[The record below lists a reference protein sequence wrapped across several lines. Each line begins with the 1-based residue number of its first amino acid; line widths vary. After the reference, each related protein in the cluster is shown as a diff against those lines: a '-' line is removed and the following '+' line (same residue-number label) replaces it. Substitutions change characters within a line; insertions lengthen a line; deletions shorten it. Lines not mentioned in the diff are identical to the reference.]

1 MNKMPQGQAFS
12 FGAAERDA
20 AALSA
25 LACEMFAAA
34 ANAQAGA
41 RVPRAVSVN
50 LDVLSKDVA
59 GPLTGNVRITK
70 STASAMFLSAEL
82 TAPQG
87 EVVRATALY
96 GFVKS

>member
-1 MNKMPQGQAFS
+1 MPQGQTFS
-12 FGAAERDA
+12 FDAAERDE

-50 LDVLSKDVA
+50 LDFLSKDVA
-59 GPLTGNVRITK
+59 GALTGSVRITK
-70 STASAMFLSAEL
+70 STASALFLSAEL

-87 EVVRATALY
+87 EVLRATALY
-96 GFVKS
+96 GFVET